1 MKIVKFE
8 GSNRSLKIVNRSSV
22 RSIYVSQLRGRLYII
37 TGSLLLLLAA
47 EASQGTE
54 GRTNKRKLEMY
65 VCALDAYMYCLL
77 TQNVGR

>member
-37 TGSLLLLLAA
+37 TGSLLLLAA

-77 TQNVGR
+77 TQNVG